1 MYIILCSRQKLY
13 CKIYIHYTVLYT
25 VQCTVL
31 YTVHM
36 KYTEPTLSMLAPP
49 CMTTVP
55 WRTCLA
61 RMSSS
66 FLSWSSRLPAA
77 PFSAPPLLRLRPP
90 STPPAAI
97 ITLLLSAMYSVART
111 ALSRP
116 CPRQICPAPPPPP
129 PPFRGN
135 DGSHGML
142 GWREGGGGYS
152 ILIQK
157 TIRRSGRSAN
167 TFPPLLISV

>member
-1 MYIILCSRQKLY
+1 
-13 CKIYIHYTVLYT
+13 
-25 VQCTVL
+25 
-31 YTVHM
+31 
-36 KYTEPTLSMLAPP
+36 MLAPP

-97 ITLLLSAMYSVART
+97 ITLLLSVMYSVART

-116 CPRQICPAPPPPP
+116 CPRQICPAPPPPTRP
-129 PPFRGN
+129 PSGEMMCPMESWG
-135 DGSHGML
+135 GGK
-142 GWREGGGGYS
+142 GGGGGYS
-152 ILIQK
+152 ILVQK

-167 TFPPLLISV
+167 TFPPLRVTSLISNLGTMYCKHKLSSYFLRSYFQKASWILD